1 MDIGSNHAD
10 STNHKL
16 FHYTVYCLRILMII
30 ALVLCSIWKLSVLGG
45 HHSYAEITIII
56 YIIEY

>member
-30 ALVLCSIWKLSVLGG
+30 ALVLGCIWMLSDLGS
-45 HHSYAEITIII
+45 HS
-56 YIIEY
+56 